1 MAFSVT
7 DFSSH
12 LSRRG
17 VARPSLFEVRFN
29 APNSLSSRRETLES
43 LKFRCDSASFPGR
56 SAFSSDVKH
65 YGPIRKQYY
74 GYNAQ
79 AVTLSFILS
88 ESMVERDFF
97 MSWQDTA
104 LGRVRRGGQKL
115 GGFDI
120 GYYDNYVADFV
131 VRKFGES
138 GEVKQESRFIDAFPS
153 TITEVAASW
162 GDDGLSRVSVTFD
175 YHYFFETIKEPE
187 VDEEIRNV
195 DDRNNVDKT
204 DFGIGSFDI
213 DQFND
218 ELLARRV
225 VSGISS

>member
-1 MAFSVT
+1 MAFSVS
-7 DFSSH
+7 DFSSQ

-17 VARPSLFEVRFN
+17 LARPSLFEVQFN
-29 APNSLSSRRETLES
+29 APLSISSRRETLES
-43 LKFRCDSASFPGR
+43 LTFRCDSASFPGR

-97 MSWQDTA
+97 MSWQDSA
-104 LGRVRRGGQKL
+104 LGRARRGGQQL

-120 GYYDNYVADFV
+120 GYYDDYVADFV
-131 VRKFGES
+131 VRKFDDN
-138 GEVKQESRFIDAFPS
+138 GEVRQASRFIDAFPA
-153 TITEVAASW
+153 TMTDVAASW
-162 GDDGLSRVSVTFD
+162 ADDGYSRLSVTFD
-175 YHYFFETIKEPE
+175 YHYFVEQIDESE
-187 VDEEIRNV
+187 IDEEIRSA
-195 DDRNNVDKT
+195 VDKDKKDRT

-213 DQFND
+213 DQYND
-218 ELLARRV
+218 ELLGRR
-225 VSGISS
+225 ISADTL